1 MKLIKFDTLY
11 PYSYLDIKIKKSLS
25 EIKKMN
31 FIQMNEWL
39 IRLRMNFSDFYTYNL
54 RQLGWDANEIF
65 ILSNH
70 YYIQKSGYYYF
81 GPYFF
86 VLQLIYKISNKLF
99 PGKFLLME
107 RLLKKIIEVEKPDII
122 FIREQS
128 GINSLFWDQFRN
140 KMLVVSRMECGI
152 PKYWSPAC
160 FDLIFTNIKTY
171 RDFFNANKIPNYNN
185 FSGFDKRILSEIK
198 LEQKIHDVV
207 FVGGLGYPTFKEKT
221 DFFETLITYSDGKFD
236 FKWWGFKEGEDFDF
250 KYPALAKHYKGITA
264 GLDMF
269 NIYAQSKIVLNDYG
283 IAAGGQGMNQRIYEV
298 MGIGTFLLTRESQMF
313 DEWQDAICTFSS
325 TEDCIKKII
334 YYLEH
339 EKEREEIAKRGQNYV
354 FVNFNYLNIMKVL
367 SEDLIKA
374 YDGKFKNS

>member
-11 PYSYLDIKIKKSLS
+11 PSIYLDKKIKESLPD
-25 EIKKMN
+25 IKKMN

-81 GPYFF
+81 GHYFF

-107 RLLKKIIEVEKPDII
+107 RLLKKIIAIEKPDII

-128 GINSLFWDQFRN
+128 GINSLFWDQFRD

-152 PKYWSPAC
+152 PKYWSPVC
-160 FDLIFTNIKTY
+160 FDYIFTNIKTY
-171 RDFFNANKIPNYNN
+171 KDFFNSNRIPTSNN
-185 FSGFDKRILSEIK
+185 FSGFDQRILAEIDSFK
-198 LEQKIHDVV
+198 KNYEVV
-207 FVGGLGYPTFKEKT
+207 FIGGLGYPTFKEKT
-221 DFFETLITYSDGKFD
+221 DFFESLIANANSKFD
-236 FKWWGFKEGEDFDF
+236 FKWWGYKEDIEFDEKF
-250 KYPALAKHYKGITA
+250 PELAKHFMGST
-264 GLDMF
+264 GGMEMF
-269 NIYAQSKIVLNDYG
+269 NIFAQSKIVLNDYG

-298 MGIGTFLLTRESQMF
+298 MGVGTFLLTRESQMF

-354 FVNFNYLNIMKVL
+354 FVNFNYLNIMKIL

-374 YDGKFKNS
+374 YDRKFKNS